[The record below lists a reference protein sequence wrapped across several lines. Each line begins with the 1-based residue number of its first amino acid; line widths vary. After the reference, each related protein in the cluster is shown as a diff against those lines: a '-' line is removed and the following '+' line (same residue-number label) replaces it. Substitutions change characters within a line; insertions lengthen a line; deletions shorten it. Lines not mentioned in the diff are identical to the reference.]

1 MINPGVITLASLQNI
16 EYSNFPYRFDIED
29 NIGEAIHIHFKDVRL
44 DLTVEEFCNLAEEM
58 YGLIDDIVGVEGFS
72 SRDFD
77 PVILVGISSGLPK
90 LKKIIY
96 RKIHLEDIQV
106 DTFDENGNPIFA
118 SLSQSRVFKSLN
130 GIDDENDKHTI
141 QFNYYQDNET
151 EKVSNKDRVLYN
163 LSMIKEHGY
172 PHNNELIGIDSNN
185 RIWDGQHRASCLYYL
200 YGNIEVPVR
209 ELVYG
214 ETEEY
219 ERIKK
224 ACIKEEYELYLQE
237 VQSENSK
244 VESNTEHISFWRRF
258 LYKFLWQT
266 VNQAELS
273 RHEMRVRLENIEK
286 MIREKDN

>member
-44 DLTVEEFCNLAEEM
+44 DLTVEEFCNLAEKM

-77 PVILVGISSGLPK
+77 PVILVGISGGLPK
-90 LKKIIY
+90 LKEVIY

-163 LSMIKEHGY
+163 LRMIKEHGY
-172 PHNNELIGIDSNN
+172 PYNNELIGIDSNN
-185 RIWDGQHRASCLYYL
+185 RIWDGQHRAACLYYL
-200 YGNIEVPVR
+200 YGNIEVDVR

-214 ETEEY
+214 ETDECEY
-219 ERIKK
+219 INGI
-224 ACIKEEYELYLQE
+224 AIKENELKLFLEQT
-237 VQSENSK
+237 QN
-244 VESNTEHISFWRRF
+244 EHDDSINKADSISGLWKRIIK
-258 LYKFLWQT
+258 KFLWQT
-266 VNQAELS
+266 MSQGEAA
-273 RHEMRVRLENIEK
+273 RHEMSERLINIEK
-286 MIREKDN
+286 LLSEK